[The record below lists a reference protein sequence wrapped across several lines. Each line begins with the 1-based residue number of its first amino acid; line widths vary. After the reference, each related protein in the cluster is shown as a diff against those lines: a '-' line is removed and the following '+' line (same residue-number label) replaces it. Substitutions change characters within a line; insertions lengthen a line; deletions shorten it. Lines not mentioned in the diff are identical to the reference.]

1 MVVKPSGEKV
11 TILWLK
17 IVMEQD
23 QVEQWGCA
31 LIVEHNVEIDFLVT
45 VVLYYLA
52 FIPLVLQFPAQ
63 LYSTCSSF
71 KPWFSSL

>member
-1 MVVKPSGEKV
+1 MVVKLLGEKV
-11 TILWLK
+11 TILWFK

-31 LIVEHNVEIDFLVT
+31 LIVEHNVEIEFLIT
-45 VVLYYLA
+45 VVLYCPA
-52 FIPLVLQFPAQ
+52 FIPLVLRFPAQ

-71 KPWFSSL
+71 EPWFSSL